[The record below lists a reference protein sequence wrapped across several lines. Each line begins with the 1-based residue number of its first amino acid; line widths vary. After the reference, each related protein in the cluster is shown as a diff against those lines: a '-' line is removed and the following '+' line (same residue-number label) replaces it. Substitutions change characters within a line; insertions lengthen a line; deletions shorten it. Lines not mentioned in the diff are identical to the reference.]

1 MESKHLFVAACFLFV
16 LGMVILKIRY
26 GPGSGLRKKAAAPEP
41 DLPSGRI
48 LVTGWSAAETRRIL
62 ADFAKMYDLAPDT
75 VQLAAPAEGPQQIT
89 WTRPID
95 SDTAFYL
102 VNYLHYPMKIALEG
116 RNPEAVGV
124 IAVPAGIAPKGL
136 APGTLAKI
144 YVPEGDTEH
153 DLVHALTGDGRAYRI
168 SFTRLKWEPIDAPR
182 APALVG
188 KTAFKE
194 AP

>member
-26 GPGSGLRKKAAAPEP
+26 GPGSGRRKTAAAPEP

-75 VQLAAPAEGPQQIT
+75 FQLSAPAEGPQQIT

-102 VNYLHYPMKIALEG
+102 VNYLHYPMKMALEG

-136 APGTLAKI
+136 APGSLAKI

-153 DLVHALTGDGRAYRI
+153 DLVHALTSDGRAYRI

-182 APALVG
+182 APALVD

>member
-16 LGMVILKIRY
+16 LGMVILKLRH
-26 GPGSGLRKKAAAPEP
+26 GPGSRRRKKTAAPEP
-41 DLPSGRI
+41 DLASGRI
-48 LVTGWSAAETRRIL
+48 LVSGWSAAEIRRIL
-62 ADFAKMYDLAPDT
+62 ADFAKMYDLVSET
-75 VQLAAPAEGPQQIT
+75 FRLSAAVEGLQQIT

-102 VNYLHYPMKIALEG
+102 VNYLHYPMNMVLKG
-116 RNPEAVGV
+116 RSPEAVAV
-124 IAVPAGIAPKGL
+124 IAVPVGIAPKGL
-136 APGTLAKI
+136 APGSLAKI

-153 DLVHALTGDGRAYRI
+153 DLVHALTSDGRAFRI
-168 SFTRLKWEPIDAPR
+168 SFTQLKWEPVDAPR
-182 APALVG
+182 ASALVG